1 MAVARKRAAVATS
14 PNTPVDDTGIRPAGR
29 NGREPIAVPRLVPRG
44 KTAFDTVSWRLHD
57 SVIKAA
63 DGKVIFELKGIRAP
77 TSWSETAINIAASKY
92 FRIIAGQRETSI
104 EGMIRRVTHWIAQKG
119 LELGYLDTV
128 EETTILEE
136 SLAFLMVQQ
145 MAAFNSPVWFN
156 VGVRQPPQCSACFI
170 QSVTDDMDSI
180 LALAGSEGRLF
191 KGGSGTGSNLS
202 PLRGSRER
210 LAGGGIASGPVSFM
224 RAFDALAGVIK
235 SGGTTRRA
243 AKMVILNMDHPDIV
257 DFIECKVREEEKAM
271 ALIREGFSSNFDGTD
286 PDSAYA
292 SISYQNANHSV
303 RIPDAFMEA
312 VKRDGE
318 WKTYN
323 RTDHAVAATYQAR
336 DLWRKLAYAAWR
348 CGDPGV
354 QYDDVTN
361 DWHTSPMSGR
371 INASNPCSEY
381 LFLDDTACNLSSINL
396 MKFLN
401 ERGDFDLP
409 LYRDA
414 VRTMALAMEIIVDA
428 SSYPTAS
435 IAQNSHDFR
444 PLGLGYANLGALL
457 MHYGVPYDS
466 DAGRTLAAALSAYL
480 SAEGYHM
487 SAEISRRIGSFPG
500 FDKNRAPM
508 IRVMGKHAKAADAI
522 PKTDGRFDAYVT
534 AAADRWHETVQAG
547 ELWGYRN
554 AQISVIAPTGTIGL
568 LMGCD
573 TLGLEPELSL
583 VKVKN
588 LVGGGQLRMVNHTVT
603 EALAELGYAPEAAAA
618 IVHHL
623 ETTGTIEGAPG
634 LAPEHLPVFDCALA
648 PVAGSRTIAPM
659 GHLKMLGAVQPFLS
673 GGASK
678 TINLPND
685 ATVEDIEKIY
695 MEAWR
700 LGVKSVA
707 LYRDGCKASQP
718 YETAKGKST
727 GPVLRGAVREKLPD
741 ERKAI
746 THHFQVGGH
755 DGYVTVGLYPDGR
768 PGEMFF
774 RVTKEGSTVN
784 GLMDSLGISMSMA
797 LQHGVPLK
805 DLVRKLAHMRFEP
818 SGATNNARIRFAKS
832 IPDYVARWLA
842 VEFLTEEERRS
853 IGLEGPA
860 AEASGNGHGN
870 LANAKPST
878 MVKFET
884 KPLDAFVDGRRGP
897 ESDTSAQ
904 SSHGG
909 PSGGNTDDSPS
920 CHICGGI
927 MVRSGTCYACTVCGA
942 TSGCS

>member
-1 MAVARKRAAVATS
+1 MAIPKRRTPSVPEEAVARAAS
-14 PNTPVDDTGIRPAGR
+14 RP
-29 NGREPIAVPRLVPRG
+29 GREPIAVPRLVPRG
-44 KTAFDTVSWRLHD
+44 KTAFDTVGWKSHD
-57 SVIKAA
+57 AIIRSA
-63 DGKVIFELKGIRAP
+63 DGKVIFEQRGIKAP
-77 TSWSETAINIAASKY
+77 ADWSETSINIAASKY
-92 FRIIAGQRETSI
+92 FRVIQGRREDSV
-104 EGMIRRVTHWIAQKG
+104 EGMIRRVTHWIAQRG
-119 LELGYLDTV
+119 LELGYVDTP
-128 EETTILEE
+128 EEASRLEE
-136 SLAFLMVQQ
+136 SLSYLMVHR

-180 LALAGSEGRLF
+180 LNLATSEGRLF

-202 PLRGSRER
+202 ALRGSHEH
-210 LAGGGIASGPVSFM
+210 LSGGGIASGPVSFM

-257 DFIECKVREEEKAM
+257 EFIDCKVKEEEKAL
-271 ALIREGFSSNFDGTD
+271 ALIREGYSSNFDGTD

-303 RIPDAFMEA
+303 RIPDAFIDA
-312 VKRDGE
+312 VVKDGE

-323 RTDHAVAATYQAR
+323 RTDHTIAQTYRAR
-336 DLWRKLAYAAWR
+336 ELWRKLAYAAWR

-354 QYDDVTN
+354 QYDDITN
-361 DWHTSPMSGR
+361 AWHTSPNSGR

-381 LFLDDTACNLSSINL
+381 LFLDDTACNLASINL
-396 MKFLN
+396 MKFLA
-401 ERGDFDLP
+401 EDGSFDLP
-409 LYRDA
+409 LFKDA
-414 VRTMALAMEIIVDA
+414 VRTMIFAMEILVDA
-428 SSYPTAS
+428 SSYPTAT

-444 PLGLGYANLGALL
+444 PLGLGYANLGSLI
-457 MHYGVPYDS
+457 MHYGLAYDS
-466 DAGRTLAAALSAYL
+466 DGARAMAGTISAVL
-480 SAEGYHM
+480 SAEGYRM
-487 SAEISRRIGSFPG
+487 SAEISRRVGPFAAYERNRNPMLGVMEKHRAAAERIGSTDP
-500 FDKNRAPM
+500 RL
-508 IRVMGKHAKAADAI
+508 AAL
-522 PKTDGRFDAYVT
+522 VQ
-534 AAADRWHETVQAG
+534 AAAESWRETVRAG
-547 ELWGYRN
+547 EMWGYRN

-588 LVGGGQLRMVNHTVT
+588 LVGGGAMRMVNGGVQD
-603 EALAELGYAPEAAAA
+603 ALAALGYAPEAVGR
-618 IVHHL
+618 ITVHL
-623 ETTGTIEGAPG
+623 EANGTIEGAPD
-634 LAPEHLPVFDCALA
+634 LKPEHLTVFDCALA
-648 PVAGSRTIAPM
+648 PAGGTRTIPPM

-685 ATVEDIEKIY
+685 ASVEDIESIY
-695 MEAWR
+695 LEAWR
-700 LGVKSVA
+700 LGIKSVA

-718 YETAKGKST
+718 YETGKGRAT
-727 GPVLRGAVREKLPD
+727 APVGPRGPAREKLPD

-768 PGEMFF
+768 PGELFF

-818 SGATNNARIRFAKS
+818 AGATSNPKVRFAKS

-842 VEFLTEEERRS
+842 IEFLTEDDRRA
-853 IGLEGPA
+853 IGLDAPVDPT
-860 AEASGNGHGN
+860 GNGHG
-870 LANAKPST
+870 ASAGKPQTVAAKSLET
-878 MVKFET
+878 FEAG
-884 KPLDAFVDGRRGP
+884 PPGGISEDA
-897 ESDTSAQ
+897 
-904 SSHGG
+904 
-909 PSGGNTDDSPS
+909 PS
-920 CHICGGI
+920 CHQCGGI
-927 MVRSGTCYACTVCGA
+927 MVRSGTCYACTVCGS

>member
-1 MAVARKRAAVATS
+1 MAVAKKRTA
-14 PNTPVDDTGIRPAGR
+14 PVSDEAPRAPSR
-29 NGREPIAVPRLVPRG
+29 LGREPIPIPRLVPRG
-44 KTAFDTVSWRLHD
+44 KTAFDTVAWKTHD
-57 SVIKAA
+57 ALIKNAE
-63 DGKVIFELKGIRAP
+63 GSVIFELKGVHAP
-77 TSWSETAINIAASKY
+77 ESWSSNSINIAASKY
-92 FRIIAGQRETSI
+92 FRVIQGRRESSI
-104 EGMIRRVTHWIAQKG
+104 DGMIRRVCHWIAERG
-119 LELGYLDTV
+119 LELGYYDTS
-128 EETTILEE
+128 EEATQLEE
-136 SLAFLMVQQ
+136 SLSYLMVQQ

-156 VGVRQPPQCSACFI
+156 VGVREPPQCSACFI
-170 QSVTDDMDSI
+170 QSVADDMDSI
-180 LALAGSEGRLF
+180 LALATSEGRLF
-191 KGGSGTGSNLS
+191 KGGSGTGTNLS
-202 PLRGSRER
+202 TLRGSRER
-210 LAGGGIASGPVSFM
+210 LSGGGIASGPVSFM

-243 AKMVILNMDHPDIV
+243 AKMVILNLDHPDVV
-257 DFIECKVREEEKAM
+257 DFIECKVREEDKAL
-271 ALIREGFSSNFDGTD
+271 ALIREGYSSNFDGTE

-292 SISYQNANHSV
+292 SIAYQNANHSV
-303 RIPDAFMEA
+303 RIPDAFMDA
-312 VKRDGE
+312 VVKDGE

-323 RTDHAVAATYQAR
+323 RTDHSVAQSYRAR

-354 QYDDVTN
+354 QFDDITN

-381 LFLDDTACNLSSINL
+381 LFLDDSACNLASINL
-396 MKFLN
+396 MKFL
-401 ERGDFDLP
+401 RGDGSFDLE

-414 VRTMALAMEIIVDA
+414 IRTIILAMEIIVDA
-428 SSYPTAS
+428 SSYPTAT

-457 MHYGVPYDS
+457 MHYGVAYDS
-466 DAGRTLAAALSAYL
+466 DAGRTLAAAVSAYL

-487 SAEISRRIGSFPG
+487 SAEIAKRVGPFPG

-508 IRVMGKHAKAADAI
+508 LRVMGKHSKAADQV
-522 PKTDGRFDAYVT
+522 PSGDRRLDPYVR
-534 AAADRWHETVQAG
+534 AAQDRWHDTVKAG

-583 VKVKN
+583 VKTKN
-588 LVGGGQLRMVNHTVT
+588 LVGGGVLRLVNRTVGD
-603 EALAELGYAPEAAAA
+603 ALTSLGYSPADAAA
-618 IVHHL
+618 IVAHL
-623 ETTGTIEGAPG
+623 ETNGSLEGAPG
-634 LAPEHLPVFDCALA
+634 LRPEHLGVFDTALA
-648 PVAGSRTIAPM
+648 PAGGTRTISPM

-678 TINLPND
+678 TINLPHE

-695 MEAWR
+695 LEAWR
-700 LGVKSVA
+700 LGIKSVA

-718 YETAKGKST
+718 YETGKGR
-727 GPVLRGAVREKLPD
+727 GPVAGPRGPVRERLPD
-741 ERKAI
+741 ERKAV

-768 PGEMFF
+768 PGEVFF

-805 DLVRKLAHMRFEP
+805 DLVRKLAHLRFEP
-818 SGATNNARIRFAKS
+818 AGATNNPKVRFAKS

-842 VEFLTEEERRS
+842 IEFLSEEDRRA

-860 AEASGNGHGN
+860 GEGNGGGTP
-870 LANAKPST
+870 AAVKTAPAT
-878 MVKFET
+878 VVKFET
-884 KPLDAFVDGRRGP
+884 KPLDAFG
-897 ESDTSAQ
+897 E
-904 SSHGG
+904 GG
-909 PSGGNTDDSPS
+909 PSGGVSEDAPS

>member
-1 MAVARKRAAVATS
+1 MAIARKRAPAVPEEAT
-14 PNTPVDDTGIRPAGR
+14 PRPASR
-29 NGREPIAVPRLVPRG
+29 AGREPIAIPRLVPRG
-44 KTAFDTVSWRLHD
+44 KTAFDTVEWKTHD
-57 SVIKAA
+57 AVIRSA
-63 DGKVIFELKGIRAP
+63 DGKLIFEQKGIRAP
-77 TSWSETAINIAASKY
+77 TTWAENAINIAASKY
-92 FRIIAGQRETSI
+92 FRVIQGHRENSI
-104 EGMIRRVTHWIAQKG
+104 SGMIQRVCHWIAQRG
-119 LELGYLDTV
+119 LELGYFDTA
-128 EETTILEE
+128 EEATQLEE
-136 SLAFLMVQQ
+136 SLSYLMVHQT
-145 MAAFNSPVWFN
+145 AAFNSPVWFN

-170 QSVTDDMDSI
+170 QSVADDMDSI
-180 LALAGSEGRLF
+180 LNLATSEGRLF

-202 PLRGSRER
+202 SLRGSHER
-210 LAGGGIASGPVSFM
+210 LSGGGIASGPVSFM

-243 AKMVILNMDHPDIV
+243 AKMVILNLDHPDIV
-257 DFIECKVREEEKAM
+257 DFIECKVREEDKAL
-271 ALIREGFSSNFDGTD
+271 ALMREGYSPNFDGTD

-292 SISYQNANHSV
+292 SIAYQNANHSV

-312 VKRDGE
+312 VIRDSE
-318 WKTYN
+318 WRTYN
-323 RTDHAVAATYQAR
+323 RTDHSVASTYRAR

-354 QYDDVTN
+354 QFDDITN
-361 DWHTSPMSGR
+361 DWHTCPMSGR

-381 LFLDDTACNLSSINL
+381 LFLDDSACNLASINL
-396 MKFLN
+396 LKCLDAK
-401 ERGDFDLP
+401 GQFDLE
-409 LYRDA
+409 LFQSA
-414 VRTMALAMEIIVDA
+414 VRTMILAMEIVVDA
-428 SSYPTAS
+428 SSYPTAP

-457 MHYGVPYDS
+457 MHYGLPYDS
-466 DAGRTLAAALSAYL
+466 EAGRTLAGSVSALL

-487 SAEISRRIGSFPG
+487 SAEIAKRVGPFSG
-500 FDKNRAPM
+500 FDKNRSPM
-508 IRVMGKHAKAADAI
+508 LRVMGKHAQ
-522 PKTDGRFDAYVT
+522 
-534 AAADRWHETVQAG
+534 AAARISPNDPRLAPLVELATERWHDTVKAG

-583 VKVKN
+583 VKTKN
-588 LVGGGQLRMVNHTVT
+588 LVGGGTMRLINHTA
-603 EALAELGYAPEAAAA
+603 EDALESLGYSAEEVAQ
-618 IVHHL
+618 IKRHI
-623 ETTGTIEGAPG
+623 ETTGTIENAPA
-634 LAPEHLPVFDCALA
+634 LKAEHLAVFDCALA
-648 PVAGSRTIAPM
+648 PAQGERTIAPT
-659 GHLKMLGAVQPFLS
+659 GHLRMLAAVQPFLS

-678 TINLPND
+678 TINLPQD
-685 ATVEDIEKIY
+685 ATVDDIERIY
-695 MEAWR
+695 LEGWR
-700 LGVKSVA
+700 LGIKSIA

-718 YETAKGKST
+718 YETGKGRAAVT
-727 GPVLRGAVREKLPD
+727 GGVRGPQRERLPD
-741 ERKAI
+741 ERKAV

-768 PGEMFF
+768 PGELFF

-818 SGATNNARIRFAKS
+818 AGATNNPKIRFAKS
-832 IPDYVARWLA
+832 IPDYVARWMAL
-842 VEFLTEEERRS
+842 EFLTEEDRRS

-860 AEASGNGHGN
+860 AEGNGNGHGV
-870 LANAKPST
+870 ASASATKPSPAAT

-884 KPLDAFVDGRRGP
+884 KPLDAFEKG
-897 ESDTSAQ
+897 ESSTARASEDA
-904 SSHGG
+904 
-909 PSGGNTDDSPS
+909 PA

>member
-1 MAVARKRAAVATS
+1 MAVAKKRPTS
-14 PNTPVDDTGIRPAGR
+14 APDDTTPRAR
-29 NGREPIAVPRLVPRG
+29 ERLGREPIPVPRLVPRG
-44 KTAFDTVSWRLHD
+44 KTAFDTVAWKSHD
-57 SVIKAA
+57 ALIKNA
-63 DGKVIFELKGIRAP
+63 DGATIFELKGIRAP
-77 TSWSETAINIAASKY
+77 VTWSETAVNIAASKY
-92 FRIIAGQRETSI
+92 FRVIQGRKENSV
-104 EGMIRRVTHWIAQKG
+104 EGMIRRVTHWIAQRG
-119 LELGYLDTV
+119 LALGYFDTI
-128 EETTILEE
+128 EEATQLEE
-136 SLAFLMVQQ
+136 SLSYLMVQQ

-156 VGVRQPPQCSACFI
+156 VGVRETPQCSACFI
-170 QSVTDDMDSI
+170 QSVGDDMESI
-180 LALAGSEGRLF
+180 LNLAVSEGRLF

-202 PLRGSRER
+202 ALRGSHEK
-210 LAGGGIASGPVSFM
+210 LSGGGIASGPVSFM

-257 DFIECKVREEEKAM
+257 DFIECKVREEDKAY
-271 ALIREGFSSNFDGTD
+271 ALIREGYSPNFDGTD

-292 SISYQNANHSV
+292 SIAYQNANHSV
-303 RIPDAFMEA
+303 RVPNAFMEA
-312 VKRDGE
+312 VQNGSR
-318 WKTYN
+318 WTTTN
-323 RTDHAVAATYQAR
+323 RTDHSVAGTYQAR

-354 QYDDVTN
+354 QFDDLTN
-361 DWHTSPMSGR
+361 DWHTSPTTGR

-381 LFLDDTACNLSSINL
+381 LFLDDTACNLASINL
-396 MKFLN
+396 LKFLDA
-401 ERGDFDLP
+401 RGTFDVELF
-409 LYRDA
+409 RDA
-414 VRTMALAMEIIVDA
+414 VRTMILAMEIIVDA
-428 SSYPTAS
+428 SSYPTPT
-435 IAQNSHDFR
+435 IAQNSHDYR

-457 MHYGVPYDS
+457 MHHGLAYDS
-466 DAGRTLAAALSAYL
+466 DAGRTFAASISALL

-487 SAEISRRIGSFPG
+487 SAEIAKRVGPFPG
-500 FDKNRAPM
+500 FDRNRAPM
-508 IRVMGKHAKAADAI
+508 IRVMGKHRDASERIAKNDARLDPI
-522 PKTDGRFDAYVT
+522 VE
-534 AAADRWHETVQAG
+534 AAADRWHDTVKAG

-583 VKVKN
+583 VKTKN
-588 LVGGGQLRMVNHTVT
+588 LVGGGSIRLVNQTVDQ
-603 EALAELGYAPEAAAA
+603 ALTSLGYDAKAKEQ
-618 IVHHL
+618 IL
-623 ETTGTIEGAPG
+623 SFLKENGTVEGAPG
-634 LAPEHLPVFDCALA
+634 LKEEHQAVFDCALA
-648 PVAGSRTIAPM
+648 PPGGSRTIPPM

-678 TINLPND
+678 TINLPNE
-685 ATVEDIEKIY
+685 ATVEDIERIY
-695 MEAWR
+695 LEAWK

-718 YETAKGKST
+718 YET
-727 GPVLRGAVREKLPD
+727 GAGRTAEATPGVRAPKRERLPD
-741 ERKAI
+741 ERKAL
-746 THHFQVGGH
+746 THHFNVGGH

-768 PGEMFF
+768 PGEIFF

-818 SGATNNARIRFAKS
+818 AGITNNPKVKFAKS

-842 VEFLTEEERRS
+842 NEFLTEEDRRA

-860 AEASGNGHGN
+860 TEGNGNGHG
-870 LANAKPST
+870 AAPSKGT
-878 MVKFET
+878 SSLVKFET
-884 KPLDAFVDGRRGP
+884 KPLDAFGQIPPGLIEDAP
-897 ESDTSAQ
+897 A
-904 SSHGG
+904 
-909 PSGGNTDDSPS
+909 
-920 CHICGGI
+920 CHVCGGI

>member
-1 MAVARKRAAVATS
+1 MALARKRSTPLADDATA
-14 PNTPVDDTGIRPAGR
+14 PPADRP
-29 NGREPIAVPRLVPRG
+29 GREPIPVPRLTPRG
-44 KTAFDTVSWRLHD
+44 KSAFDTVGWKRHD
-57 SVIKAA
+57 ALIKGA
-63 DGKVIFELKGIRAP
+63 DGSVIFELKGVRAP
-77 TSWSETAINIAASKY
+77 ASWSETSINIAASKY
-92 FRIIAGQRETSI
+92 FRIIAGRREDSV
-104 EGMIRRVTHWIAQKG
+104 EGMIRRVCHWIGQKG
-119 LELGYLDTV
+119 LALGYFDTP
-128 EETTILEE
+128 EEANQLEE
-136 SLAFLMVQQ
+136 SLSYLMVQQ

-156 VGVRQPPQCSACFI
+156 VGVREPPQCSACFI
-170 QSVTDDMDSI
+170 QSITDDMEAI
-180 LALAGSEGRLF
+180 LSLASSEGRLF
-191 KGGSGTGSNLS
+191 KGGSGTGTNLS
-202 PLRGSRER
+202 PLRGSREH

-257 DFIECKVREEEKAM
+257 DFIDCKVREEEKAL
-271 ALIREGFSSNFDGTD
+271 ALIREGYSSNFDGTD

-292 SISYQNANHSV
+292 SIAYQNANHSV
-303 RIPDAFMEA
+303 RIPDSFMEA
-312 VKRDGE
+312 VSRDGE
-318 WKTYN
+318 WRTYN
-323 RTDHAVAATYQAR
+323 RTDHSVAGTYRAR
-336 DLWRKLAYAAWR
+336 ELWRKLAYAAWR

-354 QYDDVTN
+354 QYDDITN
-361 DWHTSPMSGR
+361 DWHTCAMTGR

-381 LFLDDTACNLSSINL
+381 LFLDNTACNLASINL
-396 MKFLN
+396 MRFLDAK
-401 ERGDFDLP
+401 GGFDLP
-409 LYRDA
+409 RFREA
-414 VRTMALAMEIIVDA
+414 VRAMILAMEILVDG
-428 SSYPTAS
+428 SSYPTAP
-435 IAQNSHDFR
+435 IAQNSHDYR
-444 PLGLGYANLGALL
+444 PLGLGYANLGSLL
-457 MHYGVPYDS
+457 MHYGLPYDS
-466 DAGRTLAAALSAYL
+466 DGGRALAASLSAML

-487 SAEISRRIGSFPG
+487 SAEIAKRMGPFAGYDR
-500 FDKNRAPM
+500 NRSPM
-508 IRVMGKHAKAADAI
+508 LRVMNKHASAAEKVATKDARLS
-522 PKTDGRFDAYVT
+522 GFAS
-534 AAADRWHETVQAG
+534 AAADRWRDTVKAG

-588 LVGGGQLRMVNHTVT
+588 LVGGGQLRMVNRTAE
-603 EALAELGYAPEAAAA
+603 EALEALGYSEAQRTA
-618 IVHHL
+618 IRAHL
-623 ETTGTIEGAPG
+623 EKTGAMEGAPG
-634 LAPEHLPVFDCALA
+634 LKPEHLAVFDCALA
-648 PVAGSRTIAPM
+648 MVPNGRTIAPM
-659 GHLKMLGAVQPFLS
+659 GHLRMLGAVQPFLS

-695 MEAWR
+695 AEAWK

-718 YETAKGKST
+718 YETGTGKAAPA
-727 GPVLRGAVREKLPD
+727 GPRGAVREKLPD

-768 PGEMFF
+768 PGELFF

-818 SGATNNARIRFAKS
+818 AGATNNPKVRFAKS

-842 VEFLTEEERRS
+842 IEFLTEEDRRS

-860 AEASGNGHGN
+860 EGNGNSH
-870 LANAKPST
+870 ATPKPAPPTST
-878 MVKFET
+878 VKFET
-884 KPLDAFVDGRRGP
+884 KPLDAFGDSG
-897 ESDTSAQ
+897 SAKP
-904 SSHGG
+904 GEI
-909 PSGGNTDDSPS
+909 TEDSPS
-920 CHICGGI
+920 CAICGGI
-927 MVRSGTCYACTVCGA
+927 MVRSGTCYACTVCGS

>member
-1 MAVARKRAAVATS
+1 MAASKKRAASLVDTNSATPPS
-14 PNTPVDDTGIRPAGR
+14 RG
-29 NGREPIAVPRLVPRG
+29 GREPIPVPRLVPRG
-44 KTAFDTVSWRLHD
+44 KTALDTVSWRLHD
-57 SVIKAA
+57 ASIRAA
-63 DGKVIFELKGIRAP
+63 DGKVIFELKGIKAP
-77 TSWSETAINIAASKY
+77 TSWSDTSVNIAASKY
-92 FRIIAGQRETSI
+92 FRIIHGQRENSV
-104 EGMIRRVTHWIAQKG
+104 EGMIRRVCHWIAQKG
-119 LELGYLDTV
+119 LELGYFDLQ
-128 EETTILEE
+128 EESTQLEE
-136 SLAFLMVQQ
+136 SLTYLMVQQ

-156 VGVRQPPQCSACFI
+156 VGVREPPQCSACFI
-170 QSVTDDMDSI
+170 QSISDDMESI
-180 LALAGSEGRLF
+180 LGLAASEGRLF
-191 KGGSGTGSNLS
+191 KGGSGTGTNLS
-202 PLRGSRER
+202 PLRGSHER

-257 DFIECKVREEEKAM
+257 DFIECKVREEDKAL
-271 ALIREGFSSNFDGTD
+271 ALIREGYSDNFDGTD

-292 SISYQNANHSV
+292 SVAYQNANHSV
-303 RIPDAFMEA
+303 RIPDGFMEA
-312 VKRDGE
+312 VLRDGE
-318 WKTYN
+318 WKTTN
-323 RTDHAVAATYQAR
+323 RTDHSVAHTYRAR
-336 DLWRKLAYAAWR
+336 ELWRKLAYAAWR

-354 QYDDVTN
+354 QFDDITN
-361 DWHTSPMSGR
+361 DWHTSPQGGR

-381 LFLDDTACNLSSINL
+381 LFLDNTACNLASINL
-396 MKFLN
+396 MRFLT
-401 ERGDFDLP
+401 EEGTFDLD
-409 LYRDA
+409 LFQAA
-414 VRTMALAMEIIVDA
+414 VRTMALAMEILVDA
-428 SSYPTAS
+428 SSYPTPA
-435 IAQNSHDFR
+435 IAQNSHDYR

-457 MHYGVPYDS
+457 MHYGLAYDS
-466 DAGRTLAAALSAYL
+466 DGGRSLAAAISAYL

-487 SAEISRRIGSFPG
+487 SAEIAKRVGGFPA
-500 FDKNRAPM
+500 FDKNRTSM
-508 IRVMGKHAKAADAI
+508 LRVMGKHARAAEQVPVADPRIA
-522 PKTDGRFDAYVT
+522 GYVQ
-534 AAADRWHETVQAG
+534 AAADRWRDTVKAG

-588 LVGGGQLRMVNHTVT
+588 LVGGGQMRMVNRTV
-603 EALAELGYAPEAAAA
+603 ERGLKALGYDAKAMPL
-618 IVHHL
+618 IL
-623 ETTGTIEGAPG
+623 EHIEKTGSIEGAPG
-634 LAPEHLPVFDCALA
+634 LKESDLPVFDCALA
-648 PVAGSRTIAPM
+648 PAGGTRTIPAM

-678 TINLPND
+678 TINLPNE

-695 MEAWR
+695 LEAWR
-700 LGVKSVA
+700 AGIKSVA

-718 YETAKGKST
+718 YETGKGKSGAAVGSR
-727 GPVLRGAVREKLPD
+727 GPAREKLPD
-741 ERKAI
+741 ARKAI
-746 THHFQVGGH
+746 THHFMVGGH

-768 PGEMFF
+768 PGELFF

-818 SGATNNARIRFAKS
+818 AGATNNPKIRFAKS

-842 VEFLTEEERRS
+842 VEFLTEDERRS

-860 AEASGNGHGN
+860 AESGNGHGVP
-870 LANAKPST
+870 APAAKPTSSPAPA
-878 MVKFET
+878 VGIKFET
-884 KPLDAFVDGRRGP
+884 KPLDSFAP
-897 ESDTSAQ
+897 AEPS
-904 SSHGG
+904 
-909 PSGGNTDDSPS
+909 SGGVTEDAPS

>member
-1 MAVARKRAAVATS
+1 MAVAKKRTASVSENALPGA
-14 PNTPVDDTGIRPAGR
+14 NRL
-29 NGREPIAVPRLVPRG
+29 GREPIPIPRLVPRG
-44 KTAFDTVSWRLHD
+44 KTAFDTVAWKTHD
-57 SVIKAA
+57 SVIKNA
-63 DGKVIFELKGIRAP
+63 DGKVIFELKGIHAP
-77 TSWSETAINIAASKY
+77 ASWSENSINIAASKY
-92 FRIIAGQRETSI
+92 FRVIQGRRENSI
-104 EGMIRRVTHWIAQKG
+104 DGMIRRVCHWMGQKG
-119 LELGYLDTV
+119 LELGYFDTP
-128 EETTILEE
+128 EEATQLEE
-136 SLAFLMVQQ
+136 SLSYLMVQQ

-180 LALAGSEGRLF
+180 LALAASEGRLF

-202 PLRGSRER
+202 ALRGSHER
-210 LAGGGIASGPVSFM
+210 LSGGGIASGPVSFM

-243 AKMVILNMDHPDIV
+243 AKMVILNMDHPDV
-257 DFIECKVREEEKAM
+257 ADFIECKVREEDKAM
-271 ALIREGFSSNFDGTD
+271 ALIREGYSPNFDGTD

-292 SISYQNANHSV
+292 SIAYQNANHSV
-303 RIPDAFMEA
+303 RIPDGFMDA
-312 VKRDGE
+312 VVKDGE

-323 RTDHAVAATYQAR
+323 RTDHSVAQSYKAR

-354 QYDDVTN
+354 QYDDITN

-396 MKFLN
+396 MKFLQDD
-401 ERGDFDLP
+401 GSFDLE
-409 LYRDA
+409 LFRDA

-428 SSYPTAS
+428 SSYPTAV
-435 IAQNSHDFR
+435 IGQNSHDFR

-457 MHYGVPYDS
+457 MHYGLAYDS
-466 DAGRTLAAALSAYL
+466 EAGRTLAAAVSAYL

-487 SAEISRRIGSFPG
+487 SAEISKRVGPFPA

-508 IRVMGKHAKAADAI
+508 LRVMSKHA
-522 PKTDGRFDAYVT
+522 T
-534 AAADRWHETVQAG
+534 AADRIAVSDDRLAPYVRAAQDRWHDTVKAG

-583 VKVKN
+583 VKTKN
-588 LVGGGQLRMVNHTVT
+588 LVGGGSLRMVNGTV
-603 EALAELGYAPEAAAA
+603 EAGLRALGYGSDAVAQ
-618 IVHHL
+618 IKHHI
-623 ETTGTIEGAPG
+623 ETKSSIEGAPG
-634 LAPEHLPVFDCALA
+634 LKPEHLDVFDCALA
-648 PVAGSRTIAPM
+648 PAGSTRTIPPM

-695 MEAWR
+695 LEAWH

-718 YETAKGKST
+718 YETGKGRAPA
-727 GPVLRGAVREKLPD
+727 GPGVRSPARERLPD

-746 THHFQVGGH
+746 THHFSVGGH

-768 PGEMFF
+768 PGEVFF

-805 DLVRKLAHMRFEP
+805 DLVRKLAHLRFEP
-818 SGATNNARIRFAKS
+818 AGATNNPKVRFAKS

-842 VEFLTEEERRS
+842 IEFLSEDERRA
-853 IGLEGPA
+853 IGLEGPP
-860 AEASGNGHGN
+860 SDGNGHGN
-870 LANAKPST
+870 PAAST
-878 MVKFET
+878 SGSTPATSVKFET
-884 KPLDAFVDGRRGP
+884 KPLDSF
-897 ESDTSAQ
+897 SDPSP
-904 SSHGG
+904 GG
-909 PSGGNTDDSPS
+909 VREDAPS

-927 MVRSGTCYACTVCGA
+927 MVRSGTCYACTACGA